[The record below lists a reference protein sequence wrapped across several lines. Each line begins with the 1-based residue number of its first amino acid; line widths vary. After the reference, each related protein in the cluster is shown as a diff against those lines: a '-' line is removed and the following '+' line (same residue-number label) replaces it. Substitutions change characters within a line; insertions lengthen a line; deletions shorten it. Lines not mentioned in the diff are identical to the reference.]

1 MQSPKRVIV
10 TGASRGIGRALV
22 DRFLDLGHEVWAL
35 SRNTDE
41 LKNIKGIHTV
51 SIDLSDEQQ
60 IVDWVQSCGVDHF
73 DAVINNA
80 GMLINKPFAETTY
93 ADFEAVYRVN
103 VFGAAQLIRH
113 LLPLLSTDSHILNIS
128 SMGGV
133 NGTAKFPGLAA
144 YSSSKGALGIL
155 TELLAE
161 EFKDNGPRCNALAL
175 GAVQT
180 EMLAEAFPD
189 YKAPVSAAQMANY
202 IADFHSMGI
211 ICTTAK
217 YFRSVNPH
225 HECFYDV
232 FASQCALSM
241 SQLG

>member
-1 MQSPKRVIV
+1 MQAPKRVIV

-41 LKNIKGIHTV
+41 LNNIKNIHTV
-51 SIDLSDEQQ
+51 SIDLSEEQQ
-60 IVDWVQSCGVDHF
+60 IVDWVQSCGVDYF

-80 GMLINKPFAETTY
+80 GMLIKKPFAETTY

-113 LLPLLSTDSHILNIS
+113 LLPLLTTDSHILNIS

-180 EMLAEAFPD
+180 EMLAEVFPD
-189 YKAPVSAAQMANY
+189 YKAPVSAPQMATY
-202 IADFHSMGI
+202 IADFSLNG
-211 ICTTAK
+211 
-217 YFRSVNPH
+217 H
-225 HECFYDV
+225 HLYNGKV
-232 FASQCALSM
+232 LPISQSTP
-241 SQLG
+241 

>member
-1 MQSPKRVIV
+1 MQYPKRVIV

-41 LKNIKGIHTV
+41 LKSIKGIHTV
-51 SIDLSDEQQ
+51 SIDLSEEQQ
-60 IVDWVQSCGVDHF
+60 IVDWVQSCGVDYF
-73 DAVINNA
+73 DALINNA
-80 GMLINKPFAETTY
+80 GILINKPFAETTY

-113 LLPLLSTDSHILNIS
+113 LLPLLTTESHILNIS

-189 YKAPVSAAQMANY
+189 YKAPVSAPQMATY
-202 IADFHSMGI
+202 IADFSLNG
-211 ICTTAK
+211 
-217 YFRSVNPH
+217 H
-225 HECFYDV
+225 HLYNGKV
-232 FASQCALSM
+232 LPISQSTP
-241 SQLG
+241 

>member
-41 LKNIKGIHTV
+41 LNKIKGIHTV
-51 SIDLSDEQQ
+51 SIDLSEEQQ
-60 IVDWVQSCGVDHF
+60 IVDWVQSCGVDYF

-113 LLPLLSTDSHILNIS
+113 LLPLLTTDSHILNIS

-189 YKAPVSAAQMANY
+189 YKAPVSAPQMATY
-202 IADFHSMGI
+202 IADFSLNG
-211 ICTTAK
+211 
-217 YFRSVNPH
+217 H
-225 HECFYDV
+225 HLYNGKV
-232 FASQCALSM
+232 LPISQSTP
-241 SQLG
+241 

>member
-41 LKNIKGIHTV
+41 LNNIKGTHTV
-51 SIDLSDEQQ
+51 SIDLSEEQQ
-60 IVDWVQSCGVDHF
+60 IVDWVQSCGVDYF

-113 LLPLLSTDSHILNIS
+113 LLPLLTTDSHILNIS

-180 EMLAEAFPD
+180 EMLAEAFPG
-189 YKAPVSAAQMANY
+189 YKAPVSASQIATY
-202 IADFHSMGI
+202 ITDFSLKG
-211 ICTTAK
+211 
-217 YFRSVNPH
+217 H
-225 HECFYDV
+225 HFYNGKV
-232 FASQCALSM
+232 LPISQSTP
-241 SQLG
+241 

>member
-10 TGASRGIGRALV
+10 TGSSRGIGRALV

-113 LLPLLSTDSHILNIS
+113 LLPLLTTDSHILNIS

-189 YKAPVSAAQMANY
+189 YKAPVSAAQMATY
-202 IADFHSMGI
+202 IADFSLNG
-211 ICTTAK
+211 
-217 YFRSVNPH
+217 H
-225 HECFYDV
+225 HLYNGKV
-232 FASQCALSM
+232 LPVSQSTP
-241 SQLG
+241 

>member
-1 MQSPKRVIV
+1 MHSPKRVIV
-10 TGASRGIGRALV
+10 TGASRGIGRALI
-22 DRFLDLGHEVWAL
+22 DTFLNLGHDVWAL
-35 SRNTDE
+35 SRNIDE
-41 LKNIKGIHTV
+41 LKHIKGIHAV

-60 IVDWVQSCGVDHF
+60 ISDWVGSCVVDHF
-73 DAVINNA
+73 DVLINNA
-80 GMLINKPFAETTY
+80 GMLINKPFSETTS
-93 ADFEAVYRVN
+93 ADFESVYRVN

-113 LLPLLSTDSHILNIS
+113 LLPLLSVDSHILNIS

-133 NGTAKFPGLAA
+133 NGSAKFPGLAA

-189 YKAPVSAAQMANY
+189 YEAPISATEMASY
-202 IADFHSMGI
+202 IADFSLNGHRLYNGKVLPI
-211 ICTTAK
+211 
-217 YFRSVNPH
+217 
-225 HECFYDV
+225 
-232 FASQCALSM
+232 SQSTP
-241 SQLG
+241 

>member
-1 MQSPKRVIV
+1 MMHSPKRVIV

-22 DRFLDLGHEVWAL
+22 DTFQNSGHDVWAL
-35 SRNTDE
+35 SRNIDE
-41 LKNIKGIHTV
+41 LKHIKGIHAV

-60 IVDWVQSCGVDHF
+60 ISDWVGSCVVDHF
-73 DAVINNA
+73 DVLINNA
-80 GMLINKPFAETTY
+80 GMLINKPFSETTS
-93 ADFEAVYRVN
+93 ADFESVYRVN

-113 LLPLLSTDSHILNIS
+113 LLPLLSVDSHILNIS

-133 NGTAKFPGLAA
+133 NGSAKFPGLAA

-189 YKAPVSAAQMANY
+189 YEAPISATEMASY
-202 IADFHSMGI
+202 IADFSLNGHRLYNGKVLPI
-211 ICTTAK
+211 
-217 YFRSVNPH
+217 
-225 HECFYDV
+225 
-232 FASQCALSM
+232 SQSTP
-241 SQLG
+241 

>member
-133 NGTAKFPGLAA
+133 NGTTKFPGLAA

-189 YKAPVSAAQMANY
+189 YKAPVSAAQMATY
-202 IADFHSMGI
+202 IADFSLNG
-211 ICTTAK
+211 
-217 YFRSVNPH
+217 H
-225 HECFYDV
+225 HLYNGKV
-232 FASQCALSM
+232 LPISQSTP
-241 SQLG
+241 

>member
-41 LKNIKGIHTV
+41 LNNIKGIHTV
-51 SIDLSDEQQ
+51 SIDLSEEQQ
-60 IVDWVQSCGVDHF
+60 IVDWVQSCGVDYF

-113 LLPLLSTDSHILNIS
+113 LLPLLTTDSHILNIS

-189 YKAPVSAAQMANY
+189 YKAPVSAPQMATY
-202 IADFHSMGI
+202 IADFSLNG
-211 ICTTAK
+211 
-217 YFRSVNPH
+217 H
-225 HECFYDV
+225 HLYNGKV
-232 FASQCALSM
+232 LPISQSTP
-241 SQLG
+241 

>member
-10 TGASRGIGRALV
+10 TGSSRGIGRALV

-60 IVDWVQSCGVDHF
+60 IADWVQSCGVDHF

-113 LLPLLSTDSHILNIS
+113 LLPLLTTDSHILNIS

-189 YKAPVSAAQMANY
+189 YKAPVSASQMANY
-202 IADFHSMGI
+202 IADFSLNG
-211 ICTTAK
+211 
-217 YFRSVNPH
+217 H
-225 HECFYDV
+225 HLYNGKV
-232 FASQCALSM
+232 LPISQSTP
-241 SQLG
+241 

>member
-60 IVDWVQSCGVDHF
+60 IVDWVQSCDVDHF

-113 LLPLLSTDSHILNIS
+113 LLPLLTTDSHILNIS

-189 YKAPVSAAQMANY
+189 YKAPVSAAQMATY
-202 IADFHSMGI
+202 IADFSLNG
-211 ICTTAK
+211 
-217 YFRSVNPH
+217 H
-225 HECFYDV
+225 HLYNGKV
-232 FASQCALSM
+232 LPISQSTP
-241 SQLG
+241 

>member
-1 MQSPKRVIV
+1 MHLPKRVIV

-22 DRFLDLGHEVWAL
+22 DAFQNLGHEVWAL
-35 SRNTDE
+35 SRNIDE
-41 LKNIKGIHTV
+41 HKHIMGIHAV

-60 IVDWVQSCGVDHF
+60 ISDWVRSCGVDHF
-73 DAVINNA
+73 DVLINNA
-80 GMLINKPFAETTY
+80 GMLINKPFSVTTSE
-93 ADFEAVYRVN
+93 DFEAVYRVN

-113 LLPLLSTDSHILNIS
+113 LLPLLSTSSHILNIS
-128 SMGGV
+128 SLGGI
-133 NGTAKFPGLAA
+133 NGSAKFPGLAA

-189 YKAPVSAAQMANY
+189 YKAPVSATEMASY
-202 IADFHSMGI
+202 IADFSLNGHRLYNGKI
-211 ICTTAK
+211 LPI
-217 YFRSVNPH
+217 
-225 HECFYDV
+225 
-232 FASQCALSM
+232 SQSTP
-241 SQLG
+241 

>member
-80 GMLINKPFAETTY
+80 GMLINKPFAETTN

-113 LLPLLSTDSHILNIS
+113 LLPLLTTDSHILNIS

-189 YKAPVSAAQMANY
+189 YKAPVSAAQMATY
-202 IADFHSMGI
+202 IADFSLNG
-211 ICTTAK
+211 
-217 YFRSVNPH
+217 H
-225 HECFYDV
+225 HLYNGKV
-232 FASQCALSM
+232 LPISQSTP
-241 SQLG
+241 

>member
-1 MQSPKRVIV
+1 MMHSPKRVIV

-22 DRFLDLGHEVWAL
+22 DTFQNLGHDVWTL
-35 SRNTDE
+35 SRNIDE
-41 LKNIKGIHTV
+41 LKHIKGIHAV

-60 IVDWVQSCGVDHF
+60 ISDWVGSCVVDHF
-73 DAVINNA
+73 DVLINNA
-80 GMLINKPFAETTY
+80 GMLINKPFSETTS
-93 ADFEAVYRVN
+93 ADFESVYRVN
-103 VFGAAQLIRH
+103 VFGAAQLTRH
-113 LLPLLSTDSHILNIS
+113 LLPLLSVDSHILNIS

-133 NGTAKFPGLAA
+133 NGSAKFPGLAA

-189 YKAPVSAAQMANY
+189 YEAPISATEMASY
-202 IADFHSMGI
+202 IADFSLNGHRLYNGKVLPI
-211 ICTTAK
+211 
-217 YFRSVNPH
+217 
-225 HECFYDV
+225 
-232 FASQCALSM
+232 SQSTP
-241 SQLG
+241 

>member
-73 DAVINNA
+73 DAV
-80 GMLINKPFAETTY
+80 
-93 ADFEAVYRVN
+93 YRIN

-113 LLPLLSTDSHILNIS
+113 LLPLLTTDSHILNIS

-189 YKAPVSAAQMANY
+189 YKAPVSAAQMATY
-202 IADFHSMGI
+202 IADFSLNG
-211 ICTTAK
+211 
-217 YFRSVNPH
+217 H
-225 HECFYDV
+225 HLYNGKV
-232 FASQCALSM
+232 LPISQSTP
-241 SQLG
+241 

>member
-41 LKNIKGIHTV
+41 LNNIKGIHTV
-51 SIDLSDEQQ
+51 SIDLSEEQQ
-60 IVDWVQSCGVDHF
+60 IVDWVQSCGVDYF

-93 ADFEAVYRVN
+93 ADFEAIYRVN

-113 LLPLLSTDSHILNIS
+113 LLPLLTTDSHILNIS

-180 EMLAEAFPD
+180 EMLAEVFPN
-189 YKAPVSAAQMANY
+189 YKAPVSAPQMATY
-202 IADFHSMGI
+202 IADFSLNG
-211 ICTTAK
+211 
-217 YFRSVNPH
+217 H
-225 HECFYDV
+225 HLYNGKV
-232 FASQCALSM
+232 LPISQSTP
-241 SQLG
+241 

>member
-22 DRFLDLGHEVWAL
+22 DRYLDLEHEVWAL
-35 SRNTDE
+35 SRNTAE
-41 LKNIKGIHTV
+41 LKNIKGIHSV

-60 IVDWVQSCGVDHF
+60 IADWVQSCGVDHF

-189 YKAPVSAAQMANY
+189 YKAPVSASQMATY
-202 IADFHSMGI
+202 IADFSLNG
-211 ICTTAK
+211 
-217 YFRSVNPH
+217 H
-225 HECFYDV
+225 HLYNGKV
-232 FASQCALSM
+232 LPISQSTP
-241 SQLG
+241 

>member
-41 LKNIKGIHTV
+41 LNKIKGIHTV
-51 SIDLSDEQQ
+51 SIDLSEEQQ
-60 IVDWVQSCGVDHF
+60 IVDWVQSCGVDYF

-80 GMLINKPFAETTY
+80 GMLINKPFSETTF
-93 ADFEAVYRVN
+93 ADFEAVYCVN

-113 LLPLLSTDSHILNIS
+113 LLPLLTKDSHILNIS

-161 EFKDNGPRCNALAL
+161 EFKENGPRCNALAL

-180 EMLAEAFPD
+180 EMLAEAFPE
-189 YKAPVSAAQMANY
+189 YKAPVSASQMATY
-202 IADFHSMGI
+202 ITDFSLNG
-211 ICTTAK
+211 
-217 YFRSVNPH
+217 H
-225 HECFYDV
+225 HFYNGKV
-232 FASQCALSM
+232 IPISQS
-241 SQLG
+241 SP

>member
-1 MQSPKRVIV
+1 MHAPKRVIV

-41 LKNIKGIHTV
+41 LNNIKGIHTV
-51 SIDLSDEQQ
+51 SIDLSEEQQ
-60 IVDWVQSCGVDHF
+60 IVDWVQSCGVDYF

-113 LLPLLSTDSHILNIS
+113 LLPLLTTDSHILNIS

-161 EFKDNGPRCNALAL
+161 EFKDDGPRCNALAL

-180 EMLAEAFPD
+180 EMLAEVFPD
-189 YKAPVSAAQMANY
+189 YKAPVSAPQMATY
-202 IADFHSMGI
+202 IADFSLNG
-211 ICTTAK
+211 
-217 YFRSVNPH
+217 H
-225 HECFYDV
+225 HLYNGKV
-232 FASQCALSM
+232 LPISQSTP
-241 SQLG
+241 

>member
-22 DRFLDLGHEVWAL
+22 NRFLDLGHEVWAL

-41 LKNIKGIHTV
+41 LNNIKGIHTV
-51 SIDLSDEQQ
+51 SIDLSEEQQ
-60 IVDWVQSCGVDHF
+60 IVDWVQSCGVDYF

-113 LLPLLSTDSHILNIS
+113 LLPLLTTDSHILNIS

-180 EMLAEAFPD
+180 EMLAEVFPD
-189 YKAPVSAAQMANY
+189 YKAPVSAPQMATY
-202 IADFHSMGI
+202 IADFSLNG
-211 ICTTAK
+211 
-217 YFRSVNPH
+217 H
-225 HECFYDV
+225 HLYNGKV
-232 FASQCALSM
+232 LPISQSTP
-241 SQLG
+241 

>member
-41 LKNIKGIHTV
+41 LNKIKGIHTI
-51 SIDLSDEQQ
+51 SIDLSEEQQ
-60 IVDWVQSCGVDHF
+60 IVDWVQSCGVDYF

-103 VFGAAQLIRH
+103 VFGAAQLIRN
-113 LLPLLSTDSHILNIS
+113 LLPLLTTDSHILNIS

-189 YKAPVSAAQMANY
+189 YKAPVSALQMAIY
-202 IADFHSMGI
+202 IADFSLNG
-211 ICTTAK
+211 
-217 YFRSVNPH
+217 H
-225 HECFYDV
+225 HLYNGKV
-232 FASQCALSM
+232 LPISQSTP
-241 SQLG
+241 

>member
-1 MQSPKRVIV
+1 MYSPKRVIV

-22 DRFLDLGHEVWAL
+22 DTFKVMGHEVWAL
-35 SRNTDE
+35 SRNIDE
-41 LKNIKGIHTV
+41 LKHIKGIHAV

-60 IVDWVQSCGVDHF
+60 ISDWVESCGVGHF
-73 DAVINNA
+73 DALINNA
-80 GMLINKPFAETTY
+80 GMLINKPFSETTT

-103 VFGAAQLIRH
+103 VFGVAQLIRH
-113 LLPLLSTDSHILNIS
+113 LLPLLSVDSHILNIS

-133 NGTAKFPGLAA
+133 NGSAKFPGLAA

-180 EMLAEAFPD
+180 EMLAKAFPD
-189 YKAPVSAAQMANY
+189 YEATVSATEMASY
-202 IADFHSMGI
+202 IADFALNGHRLYNGKI
-211 ICTTAK
+211 LPI
-217 YFRSVNPH
+217 
-225 HECFYDV
+225 
-232 FASQCALSM
+232 SQSTP
-241 SQLG
+241 

>member
-10 TGASRGIGRALV
+10 TGASRGIGRAVV

-35 SRNTDE
+35 SRNTDD
-41 LKNIKGIHTV
+41 LNKIKGIHTV
-51 SIDLSDEQQ
+51 SIDLSEEQQ
-60 IVDWVQSCGVDHF
+60 IVDWVQSCGVDYF

-113 LLPLLSTDSHILNIS
+113 LLPLLTTDSHILNIS

-189 YKAPVSAAQMANY
+189 YKAPVSALQMAIY
-202 IADFHSMGI
+202 IADFSLNG
-211 ICTTAK
+211 
-217 YFRSVNPH
+217 H
-225 HECFYDV
+225 HLYNGKV
-232 FASQCALSM
+232 LPISQSTP
-241 SQLG
+241 

>member
-41 LKNIKGIHTV
+41 LNNIKGIHTV
-51 SIDLSDEQQ
+51 SIDLSEEQQ
-60 IVDWVQSCGVDHF
+60 IVDWVQSCGVDYF

-93 ADFEAVYRVN
+93 ADFEAIYRVN

-113 LLPLLSTDSHILNIS
+113 LLPLLTTDSHVLNIS

-180 EMLAEAFPD
+180 EMLAEVFPD
-189 YKAPVSAAQMANY
+189 YKAPVSAPQMATY
-202 IADFHSMGI
+202 IADFSLNG
-211 ICTTAK
+211 
-217 YFRSVNPH
+217 H
-225 HECFYDV
+225 HLYNGKV
-232 FASQCALSM
+232 LPISQSTP
-241 SQLG
+241 